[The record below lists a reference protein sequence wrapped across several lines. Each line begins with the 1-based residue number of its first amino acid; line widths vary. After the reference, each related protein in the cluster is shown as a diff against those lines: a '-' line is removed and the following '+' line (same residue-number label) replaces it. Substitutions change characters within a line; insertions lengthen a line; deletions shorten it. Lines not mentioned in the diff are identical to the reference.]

1 VSFELESLYALLPEV
16 YRTRDAAIA
25 EARDDLLTPAE
36 AARLD
41 ELREALA
48 AGGGLDPT
56 GQRDLAR
63 LEEKRTRGPLK
74 SLLAVIA
81 EQAVALEEGIEQLYD
96 DHFIETCADWAVPYV
111 ADLVGYRALDPELQ
125 RRLGSGRA
133 EVANTIR
140 LRRRKGTAAA
150 LEELA
155 LGITGWDAAVV
166 ELFQRLATTQHPN
179 HVRVDTPATVDVRQ
193 GAQPELAGSAFD
205 PHLRTADVRRTDGAA
220 RPNIPNVAIFLWPVG
235 SRRLTSSPAFRVDGT
250 RFRFDPLGRD
260 VRLYGAAERE
270 TDVTRLAE
278 PLDVPMPITRRAL
291 RAQLDE
297 LYGPGRSLSI
307 QRGDT
312 LLEPDE
318 VEACDLSDHEGGWA
332 HPDQERVAIDP
343 VLGRIAFPDAVAEPV
358 LVTYHYGSAAD
369 IGGGEYD
376 RTPAEGVPGALERAV
391 PRDRETLTEAL
402 ADLGGAG
409 VVEITGSGAFEEA
422 PAIEVGE
429 DTLLTVRAA
438 TGSRPLL
445 RLTGDLV
452 VGGGDSGEVTL
463 DGLLVAGGRIVVPE
477 EIGGQPNRLQR
488 LRLVHCTLVPGAA
501 ESIEVAAEGVTVELE
516 RSIVGPLRIAEG
528 SQASAAHS
536 IVDAG
541 GPAEVALEAPGGGA
555 TGPLALDSCT
565 VIGKLHA
572 ARLEASDSIL
582 HAARGEGDPW
592 PAAIVVERGQSG
604 YVRYSY
610 APLDSQLP
618 PRFECRPRGG
628 AETGMEPRF
637 HSTRYGAVDYCRLHG
652 ACPREISCGA
662 SDGGE
667 MGVHHDLY
675 APQRVAGLRVRLD
688 EYLRF
693 GLEAGLIF
701 ATDETENL

>member
-25 EARDDLLTPAE
+25 EARDDLLTPSE

-48 AGGGLDPT
+48 SGGGLDPT
-56 GQRDLAR
+56 DQRDLAR

-140 LRRRKGTAAA
+140 FRRRKGTAAVI
-150 LEELA
+150 EELA
-155 LGITGWDAAVV
+155 LDITGWDAAVV
-166 ELFQRLATTQHPN
+166 ELFQRLATTQHLN
-179 HVRVDTPATVDVRQ
+179 HVRLERPGTVDVRR
-193 GAQPELAGSAFD
+193 GAEPELAGGAFD
-205 PHLRTADVRRTDGAA
+205 THMRTADVRRTDGAA
-220 RPNIPNVAIFLWPVG
+220 RPNIPNVGIFLWPAG
-235 SRRLTSSPAFRVDGT
+235 SRRLTGSPAAPVDAN

-260 VRLYGAAERE
+260 VQLYGAAERE
-270 TDVTRLAE
+270 TDVTRLAD
-278 PLDVPMPITRRAL
+278 PLDVPRPITRRAL
-291 RAQLDE
+291 RRQLEE

-307 QRGDT
+307 QRGST
-312 LLEPDE
+312 VLEADD

-343 VLGRIAFPDAVAEPV
+343 VLGRIAFPEAVSEPV
-358 LVTYHYGSAAD
+358 RVTYHYGSAAD

-376 RTPAEGVPGALERAV
+376 RTPAAGAQGALEREV
-391 PRDRETLTEAL
+391 PQDRETIAEAL
-402 ADLGGAG
+402 DDLGGAG
-409 VVEITGSGAFEEA
+409 VVDITGSGVFEEA
-422 PAIEVGE
+422 PELQVGE
-429 DTLLTVRAA
+429 DTLLVVRAA

-463 DGLLVAGGRIVVPE
+463 DGLLIAGGRIVVPE
-477 EIGGQPNRLQR
+477 QIGGQPNRLQR

-501 ESIEVAAEGVTVELE
+501 ESIEVAADGVTVELE
-516 RSIVGPLRIAEG
+516 RSIVGALRIAEG
-528 SQASAAHS
+528 SELFAAHS

-541 GPAEVALEAPGGGA
+541 APSEPALEAPGGGA
-555 TGPLALDSCT
+555 SGPLALESCT

-582 HAARGEGDPW
+582 YAERGEGDTW
-592 PAAIVVERGQSG
+592 PAAIVIERGQSG

-618 PRFECRPRGG
+618 PRFECRPRG
-628 AETGMEPRF
+628 AADTGMAPRF
-637 HSTRYGAVDYCRLHG
+637 HSTAYGAVHYCRLHG
-652 ACPREISCGA
+652 ACPREIRCGA

-667 MGVHHDLY
+667 MGVYHDLHS
-675 APQRVAGLRVRLD
+675 PQRVAGLRVRLE

-701 ATDETENL
+701 ATEEKENP

>member
-25 EARDDLLTPAE
+25 ESRDDLLTPAE
-36 AARLD
+36 ADRLD
-41 ELREALA
+41 ELRDALA
-48 AGGGLDPT
+48 AGGGLGPT
-56 GQRDLAR
+56 DQRDLAR
-63 LEEKRTRGPLK
+63 LEEKRSRGPLK
-74 SLLAVIA
+74 SLLAVIS
-81 EQAVALEEGIEQLYD
+81 EQVVALEENIEQLYD

-125 RRLGSGRA
+125 RRLASGRA

-140 LRRRKGTAAA
+140 FRRRKGTAAV

-166 ELFQRLATTQHPN
+166 ELFQRLATTQHLN
-179 HVRVDTPATVDVRQ
+179 HVRVDRPGTVDVRG
-193 GAQPELAGSAFD
+193 GAEPELAGGAFD

-220 RPNIPNVAIFLWPVG
+220 RANIPNVGIFLWPVA
-235 SRRLTSSPAFRVDGT
+235 SRRLTGSPAVRVDDN

-260 VRLYGAAERE
+260 VQLYGAAERE
-270 TDVTRLAE
+270 TDVTRLAG

-291 RAQLDE
+291 RRRLDE

-307 QRGDT
+307 QRGNDM
-312 LLEPDE
+312 LEAED

-343 VLGRIAFPDAVAEPV
+343 VLGRIAFPEAVAEPV

-376 RTPAEGVPGALERAV
+376 RTPAAGVPGALEREV
-391 PRDRETLTEAL
+391 PRDRATVSEAL
-402 ADLGGAG
+402 DDLDGAG
-409 VVEITGSGAFEEA
+409 VVEITGSGVFEEA
-422 PAIEVGE
+422 PVLEVAE

-463 DGLLVAGGRIVVPE
+463 DGLLLAGGRIVVPE
-477 EIGGQPNRLQR
+477 EVDGRPNRLQR

-501 ESIEVAAEGVTVELE
+501 ESVEVEATGVTVEIE
-516 RSIVGPLRIAEG
+516 RSIVGALRIAEG
-528 SQASAAHS
+528 SQTSAAHS

-541 GPAEVALEAPGGGA
+541 GPSEVALEAPGGGA
-555 TGPLALDSCT
+555 SGPLELESCT

-618 PRFECRPRGG
+618 PRYECRPRSA
-628 AETGMEPRF
+628 AEARMEPRF
-637 HSTRYGAVDYCRLHG
+637 YATEYGAVDYCRLHD
-652 ACPREISCGA
+652 ACPRELRCGA
-662 SDGGE
+662 SDRGE
-667 MGVHHDLY
+667 MGAYHDLH

-701 ATDETENL
+701 ATEEMENR